1 MSTPANALV
10 EKIRGKF
17 PGVYDDISD
26 TDLTQKILAKHPE
39 YGDLATA
46 PSSASLTAQTNAA
59 ASAGGAPRP
68 GVSPTPL
75 PGAGQK
81 IFGGTFPSPLDAS
94 GMTKA
99 GLAPNAQPIASVPL
113 PIEAGYMSAPRMIGS
128 VAGSAFSSKLAQHYF
143 PDNPWASDAAGFA
156 GGALGSGS
164 GAQVED
170 AFKPTGRTIGSAVR
184 TPDGALKPGVVTA
197 ARVAGGLAGSP
208 FGTGGTIIGGM
219 AGPSL
224 ADAFLPDSPETPAA
238 QLFNK
243 TKEITEAQESALSDN
258 RKFDRR
264 TQVDQDR
271 LARQVQQ
278 AKDARD
284 QAFNDRAQSMQMQQA
299 YQDKLDAAK
308 LKADNAL
315 ARSQRN
321 AQMQQ
326 GTDMSAEIEYNRNV
340 AQQAAE
346 AAEENRQRNLQASQA
361 EDQRVQDLHDQFAKS
376 LSDLESHRQKTLAD
390 QGRLNN
396 QWGDALNRRGGASAA
411 ISPNAPQELQG
422 NPTPFSPSFTADD
435 IISRTRRL
443 TIPDQ
448 ELSAADIKK
457 ANDATNIKTDKLK
470 QLARFGDM
478 AAKNELN
485 RRMKN

>member
-1 MSTPANALV
+1 MPQQGSQ
-10 EKIRGKF
+10 
-17 PGVYDDISD
+17 S
-26 TDLTQKILAKHPE
+26 
-39 YGDLATA
+39 
-46 PSSASLTAQTNAA
+46 SSALPAGYTLDPPVSQGASLPPGYTLDPPSASIPTEAQA
-59 ASAGGAPRP
+59 
-68 GVSPTPL
+68 
-75 PGAGQK
+75 
-81 IFGGTFPSPLDAS
+81 
-94 GMTKA
+94 
-99 GLAPNAQPIASVPL
+99 ASVP
-113 PIEAGYMSAPRMIGS
+113 PVAPMPQKPAALRANNL
-128 VAGSAFSSKLAQHYF
+128 VANATPLEVA
-143 PDNPWASDAAGFA
+143 PNNLSDAVNAFDPKFQGTPA
-156 GGALGSGS
+156 QPYASIVPGVGAAKTYPRAIGGIVGMMGGAKLGGTLGPWGRDIGGALG
-164 GAQVED
+164 A
-170 AFKPTGRTIGSAVR
+170 
-184 TPDGALKPGVVTA
+184 AL
-197 ARVAGGLAGSP
+197 
-208 FGTGGTIIGGM
+208 GTGTGAAAEDIPSAWNSLKLKIPDEVKIPWTGIKVSRAQIPSEGHSVPIGPD
-219 AGPSL
+219 AGEFYQNKGDDL
-224 ADAFLPDSPETPAA
+224 VARGNAQDAIDRRAAVQQNKLQRAA
-238 QLFNK
+238 Q
-243 TKEITEAQESALSDN
+243 T
-258 RKFDRR
+258 
-264 TQVDQDR
+264 
-271 LARQVQQ
+271 